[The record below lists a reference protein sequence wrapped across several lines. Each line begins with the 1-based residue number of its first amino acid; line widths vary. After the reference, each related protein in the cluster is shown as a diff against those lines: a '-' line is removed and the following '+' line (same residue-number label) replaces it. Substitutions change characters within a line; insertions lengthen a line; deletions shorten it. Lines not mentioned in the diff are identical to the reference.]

1 MLQPVKEARP
11 PFWMTEGDYNV
22 MYQGKPVGRI
32 SFDHKPYAN
41 EAHVRAGWFLNDAQ
55 RNRMADDRCATREKR
70 WRPSAARSIPWRTVE
85 KSA

>member
-1 MLQPVKEARP
+1 MCIPRRPESRLVLQPVKEARP

-41 EAHVRAGWFLNDAQ
+41 EAHVRAGVG
-55 RNRMADDRCATREKR
+55 
-70 WRPSAARSIPWRTVE
+70 S
-85 KSA
+85 

>member
-1 MLQPVKEARP
+1 LVLQPVKEARP

-41 EAHVRAGWFLNDAQ
+41 EAHVRAGVG
-55 RNRMADDRCATREKR
+55 
-70 WRPSAARSIPWRTVE
+70 S
-85 KSA
+85 